1 MIIGFKN
8 CTSKSLI
15 AWAHITVHFHA
26 FVNCFIFGIWFR
38 LSDLSDKHTVIV
50 SHGELLIEPKQQHK
64 QIVNIETW
72 TDAFFIFTSIYCTT
86 HPLKFLKYILC
97 IRLGS
102 KRCSGGWKAYDEQ
115 FRLRMVQDPSS
126 S

>member
-1 MIIGFKN
+1 M
-8 CTSKSLI
+8 
-15 AWAHITVHFHA
+15 
-26 FVNCFIFGIWFR
+26 R
-38 LSDLSDKHTVIV
+38 
-50 SHGELLIEPKQQHK
+50 
-64 QIVNIETW
+64 
-72 TDAFFIFTSIYCTT
+72 FFIFTSIYCTT